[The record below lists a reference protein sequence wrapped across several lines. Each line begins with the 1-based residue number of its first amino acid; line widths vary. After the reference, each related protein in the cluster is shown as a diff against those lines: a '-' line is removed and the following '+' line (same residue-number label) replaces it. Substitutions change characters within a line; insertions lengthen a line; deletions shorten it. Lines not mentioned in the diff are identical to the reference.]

1 MGPAACL
8 IKLLSK
14 SRQWRWNR
22 WKPKFGPAGSESG
35 ATSNVT
41 QVLRLAHSSTP
52 ALRYFH
58 ICQAPLPQVPTRRQ
72 ATRPLNRRGLT
83 SRCLVTQRIGA
94 PQLSF
99 SNGSRFPGAGVDEAN
114 AIATTFWRRRSNLC
128 SCSPAQLPASR
139 TTIHHI
145 RTTVLPIFSRTPARP
160 QTRTAQPCTL
170 CGSGGYPHAL
180 ACPLT
185 ARHQ

>member
-1 MGPAACL
+1 L

-22 WKPKFGPAGSESG
+22 PKPKFGPAASESG
-35 ATSNVT
+35 AARNAT
-41 QVLRLAHSSTP
+41 QVPGFARCITLLQGTSISAKQR
-52 ALRYFH
+52 R
-58 ICQAPLPQVPTRRQ
+58 PQVPTRRQ

-99 SNGSRFPGAGVDEAN
+99 SSGSRFPGAGVDEAN

-145 RTTVLPIFSRTPARP
+145 RTTVLPHILRTPARP
-160 QTRTAQPCTL
+160 QTRTAQACTL
-170 CGSGGYPHAL
+170 CGSGCYPHTP
-180 ACPLT
+180 ACPLP